1 MHSEISIIGLFMQAS
16 ILVKLVMLI
25 LLSMSVISWAMMLSR
40 RKQFNFA
47 QKSSGRFEKQFWSGV
62 DLNKL
67 YQECNARSDRL
78 MGMEQIF
85 HSGFKEYAR
94 LHKSGQREPD
104 TIMDSTYR
112 CMRVSFSRELE
123 ELENQLP
130 MLATIGSIS
139 PYIGLFGT
147 VWGIMSA
154 FVALGDVQQAT
165 LSMVAP
171 GIAEAL
177 IATAM
182 GLFAAIPAV
191 IGYNRFTTRLARIEN
206 HYANFMEEFYG
217 ILYRQVNSQTRSE
230 S

>member
-1 MHSEISIIGLFMQAS
+1 MHSEISIIGLFLQAS

-25 LLSMSVISWAMMLSR
+25 LLSMSVFSWAAIFSR
-40 RKQFNFA
+40 RRLLKISA
-47 QKSSGRFEKQFWSGV
+47 QAAKKFESKFWSGI
-62 DLNKL
+62 DLNNL
-67 YQECNARSDRL
+67 YQESHARADSLR
-78 MGMEQIF
+78 GMEQIF
-85 HSGFKEYAR
+85 HSGFKEYVR
-94 LHKSGQREPD
+94 LLKGGQRHPD
-104 TIMDSTYR
+104 AVMDGTYR
-112 CMRVSFSRELE
+112 AMRVSLSRELE
-123 ELENQLP
+123 VLETQLP

-154 FVALGDVQQAT
+154 FVALGGVQQAT

-191 IGYNRFTTRLARIEN
+191 IAYNRFNTQIARLEN
-206 HYANFMEEFYG
+206 AYSNFMDEFYG
-217 ILYRQVNSQTRSE
+217 ILHRQTYNQPRGE